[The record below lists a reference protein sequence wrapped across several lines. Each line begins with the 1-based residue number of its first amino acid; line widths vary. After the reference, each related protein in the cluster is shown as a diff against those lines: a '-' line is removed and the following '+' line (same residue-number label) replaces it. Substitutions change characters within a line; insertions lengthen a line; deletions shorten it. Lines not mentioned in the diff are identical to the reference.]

1 MVDAVALVVF
11 SLEAFMRCVSRGFV
25 LGPYTYLR
33 RSNWNKLDF
42 LTVLTLFAC
51 SSSDY
56 FLRSIRATDYA
67 RTQRI
72 RPAAWHCPL
81 DDGLVLPDIW
91 HCVYS
96 NVRGAALAAV
106 RVG

>member
-42 LTVLTLFAC
+42 LTVLTLWLAWLFPETMHAMGGTVTSVLCEAC
-51 SSSDY
+51 
-56 FLRSIRATDYA
+56 
-67 RTQRI
+67 
-72 RPAAWHCPL
+72 
-81 DDGLVLPDIW
+81 G
-91 HCVYS
+91 HCV
-96 NVRGAALAAV
+96 LFI
-106 RVG
+106 